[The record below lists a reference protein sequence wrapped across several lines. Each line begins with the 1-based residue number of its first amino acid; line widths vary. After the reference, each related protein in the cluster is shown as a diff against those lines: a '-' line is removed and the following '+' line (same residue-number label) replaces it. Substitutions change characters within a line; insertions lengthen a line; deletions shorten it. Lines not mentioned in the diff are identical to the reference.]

1 MCQEN
6 ESSGGDLVR
15 KVLDILYQTEDG
27 FAVPDEEEGGVPPP
41 PEEEG
46 DEEY

>member
-41 PEEEG
+41 PEEG